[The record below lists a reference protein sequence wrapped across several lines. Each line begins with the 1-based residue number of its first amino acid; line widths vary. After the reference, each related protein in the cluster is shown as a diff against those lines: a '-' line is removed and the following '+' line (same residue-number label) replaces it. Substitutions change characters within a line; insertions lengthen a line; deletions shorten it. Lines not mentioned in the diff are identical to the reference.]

1 MATDALNQPSTWH
14 SKPVAEAESHFQVKT
29 DRGLSAS
36 EAENR
41 LETYGYNR
49 ITGEKRPNA
58 LVRFLSQ
65 FNNPLIYILMASAL
79 VTGLFKGGLI
89 DASIIGAVVLIN
101 AIIGYIQESKAEKSI
116 QALSKSLTTTATVLR
131 DGVSKEVDSSM
142 LVPGDVVTLLSG
154 NKVPADLRLFRT
166 KDLQISEAILTG
178 ESVPTEKN
186 IQAEIAPDAPLGD
199 RFTMAYAGTLVTYGQ
214 GTGIVVATSDQT
226 KVGAISHMLKEVVNL
241 ETPLT
246 QKFARF
252 SMIIAYVILVLA
264 VVTFIIGFYRGA
276 PVYQTLLESIAL
288 AVAAIPEGLP
298 AAVTITLAIGVSRMA
313 KRKAIIRKLPAVETL
328 GTVTVI
334 CSDKTGTLTQNQM
347 TVTNVYT
354 PTSTYSVSGTGYH
367 PSGHIKPDKP
377 DVSTD
382 DASLTATLLCG
393 ALCNDSRLVVEKEV
407 YRIEGD
413 PTEGALHV
421 SAAKLPSLAQQLTG
435 YKRIDSIPFESEYQY
450 MAVLTHT
457 RQGTNQIWVKGSVEA
472 ILRFCNNRMAPD
484 GGLAPLDKAQII
496 EQAESFARNGLRV
509 LAFATRTLS
518 ANINTVRHTDLQSDF
533 IFTGLQA
540 MIDPPREEVKHAI
553 KKCQH
558 AGIEVKMIT
567 GDHLLT
573 ASAIAA
579 QLGIGK
585 KLENGLPEAIDGVK
599 LAKLSDQELEQKL
612 KTVSVFARVAPE
624 EKLRIVKLLQKS
636 NEVVAMTGDG
646 VNDAP
651 ALKQSNIGIA
661 MGITGTDVS
670 KEAADIVLTDDN
682 FASIYAAVEEGRGV
696 YDNLQKIIMW
706 TLPVNLGIGL
716 IILISIFF
724 GLELPIL
731 PVQILWINMTTAG
744 VLGLALAME
753 PKEESSMNR
762 PPFPLS
768 APILPFRIAMQT
780 IVIGLVLAVVSFLS
794 FMYETNNGA
803 SISQAQTVA
812 VNMVVITSVFYLVN
826 CRSSRFS
833 ISKSLLFTNPLLLP
847 AILSMLLL
855 QIMFSYVPLFNT
867 LFRTAAP
874 EWSSWFRS
882 LGIGLAFWIVV
893 EGYKA
898 LVTLMHKKP

>member
-1 MATDALNQPSTWH
+1 M
-14 SKPVAEAESHFQVKT
+14 
-29 DRGLSAS
+29 
-36 EAENR
+36 
-41 LETYGYNR
+41 
-49 ITGEKRPNA
+49 
-58 LVRFLSQ
+58 
-65 FNNPLIYILMASAL
+65 PL
-79 VTGLFKGGLI
+79 
-89 DASIIGAVVLIN
+89 
-101 AIIGYIQESKAEKSI
+101 
-116 QALSKSLTTTATVLR
+116 
-131 DGVSKEVDSSM
+131 
-142 LVPGDVVTLLSG
+142 
-154 NKVPADLRLFRT
+154 
-166 KDLQISEAILTG
+166 
-178 ESVPTEKN
+178 
-186 IQAEIAPDAPLGD
+186 
-199 RFTMAYAGTLVTYGQ
+199 
-214 GTGIVVATSDQT
+214 
-226 KVGAISHMLKEVVNL
+226 
-241 ETPLT
+241 
-246 QKFARF
+246 
-252 SMIIAYVILVLA
+252 
-264 VVTFIIGFYRGA
+264 
-276 PVYQTLLESIAL
+276 
-288 AVAAIPEGLP
+288 
-298 AAVTITLAIGVSRMA
+298 
-313 KRKAIIRKLPAVETL
+313 
-328 GTVTVI
+328 
-334 CSDKTGTLTQNQM
+334 
-347 TVTNVYT
+347 
-354 PTSTYSVSGTGYH
+354 
-367 PSGHIKPDKP
+367 
-377 DVSTD
+377 
-382 DASLTATLLCG
+382 
-393 ALCNDSRLVVEKEV
+393 
-407 YRIEGD
+407 
-413 PTEGALHV
+413 
-421 SAAKLPSLAQQLTG
+421 
-435 YKRIDSIPFESEYQY
+435 
-450 MAVLTHT
+450 
-457 RQGTNQIWVKGSVEA
+457 
-472 ILRFCNNRMAPD
+472 
-484 GGLAPLDKAQII
+484 
-496 EQAESFARNGLRV
+496 
-509 LAFATRTLS
+509 
-518 ANINTVRHTDLQSDF
+518 
-533 IFTGLQA
+533 
-540 MIDPPREEVKHAI
+540 

-612 KTVSVFARVAPE
+612 KTISVFARVAPE

-753 PKEESSMNR
+753 PKEESAMNR

-780 IVIGLVLAVVSFLS
+780 IVIGLVLAVFSFLS
-794 FMYETNNGA
+794 FMYETSIGA

-812 VNMVVITSVFYLVN
+812 VNMVVILSVFYLVN

-855 QIMFSYVPLFNT
+855 QIIFSYVPLFNT

-882 LGIGLAFWIVV
+882 IGIGLAFWIAV

-898 LVTLMHKKP
+898 LVNLMHKKP